1 MKYDFAGWATKAN
14 MRCSDGLTIMN
25 NAFAD
30 NDGETVPLVWNH
42 EHSDS
47 NNVLGHA
54 MLQNRN
60 EAHRYSEANNL
71 KAKADHRVQMV
82 EDVKHKQTEY
92 GFKHTDWKGWA
103 SGNYQ
108 L

>member
-42 EHSDS
+42 EHSDA
-47 NNVLGHA
+47 NNV
-54 MLQNRN
+54 
-60 EAHRYSEANNL
+60 
-71 KAKADHRVQMV
+71 
-82 EDVKHKQTEY
+82 
-92 GFKHTDWKGWA
+92 
-103 SGNYQ
+103 
-108 L
+108 

>member
-47 NNVLGHA
+47 SNVLGHA
-54 MLQNRN
+54 MLQNRDGGVYAI
-60 EAHRYSEANNL
+60 AHSI
-71 KAKADHRVQMV
+71 KHQMAKMQKKWLRMAI
-82 EDVKHKQTEY
+82 
-92 GFKHTDWKGWA
+92 
-103 SGNYQ
+103 
-108 L
+108 

>member
-47 NNVLGHA
+47 SNV
-54 MLQNRN
+54 
-60 EAHRYSEANNL
+60 
-71 KAKADHRVQMV
+71 
-82 EDVKHKQTEY
+82 
-92 GFKHTDWKGWA
+92 
-103 SGNYQ
+103 
-108 L
+108 